1 MTRLSGL
8 CAALALVAAPAVADA
23 GGLARPNGGTPRS
36 VGMAGAFGA
45 FADDATAL
53 NVNPAGLAYALPSA
67 LVALELVYAPRSYTC
82 EGDNTVCGADPEGNS
97 YAGLDQKA
105 AALAPAPV
113 LGVVIKPGGPDS
125 DFAIAIGAW
134 NTFGG
139 ILHWDEFDNPRKPAV
154 DGSTELVFELAGGFG
169 YRIDERFAIGAGIRL
184 GFGLFGVKAKAKPVD
199 TDLSA
204 FGIGVGASAGVMIRP
219 SSRLS
224 IGAGWRST
232 MSVTTSGSGELVTSG
247 PMNVDAEHVQQWP
260 QSLALSAAYA
270 ATDQLVVAG
279 QLDWT
284 GWSRFESLDIVFPAQ
299 TNLNQHFD
307 LDWSDTFTVRLGAQ
321 YRVSDKLAVR
331 GGALR
336 DGNAVPDRTI
346 ERQYLD
352 STKYSVSAG
361 TSVVLSPKMA
371 LDVGVDAVF
380 GPVRVVEDNSAEV
393 AWPEQRNIS
402 PGEHSGQVFTLASGL
417 RIAL

>member
-23 GGLARPNGGTPRS
+23 GGLVRPNGGTPRS
-36 VGMAGAFGA
+36 VGMAGAFAA

-82 EGDNTVCGADPEGNS
+82 EGDNTVCGQDLEGNS

-113 LGVVIKPGGPDS
+113 LGVVFKPGGPGGDVTL
-125 DFAIAIGAW
+125 AIGAW

-139 ILHWDEFDNPRKPAV
+139 ILHWDEFSNPSKPAV
-154 DGSTELVFELAGGFG
+154 DASTELVFELAGGFG
-169 YRIDERFAIGAGIRL
+169 YRIDERFAIGAGVRL
-184 GFGLFGVKAKAKPVD
+184 GFGLFGVKAKSKPKD
-199 TDLSA
+199 TDISA
-204 FGIGVGASAGVMIRP
+204 FGIGIGLSAGVMVRP
-219 SSRLS
+219 SPRVS
-224 IGAGWRST
+224 IGVGWRST
-232 MSVTTSGSGELVTSG
+232 MDVNTAGTGTVDVPPPT
-247 PMNVDAEHVQQWP
+247 NVDADHVQHWP
-260 QSLALSAAYA
+260 QSVAASVAFA
-270 ATDQLVVAG
+270 ATDALVIAAEV
-279 QLDWT
+279 DWT
-284 GWSRFESLDIVFPAQ
+284 GWSRFETLLIETTVLDQ
-299 TNLNQHFD
+299 EFD

-321 YRVSDKLAVR
+321 YRASDKLALR
-331 GGALR
+331 GGVLW

-352 STKYSVSAG
+352 SNKYSVSAG